1 MAMTHLGPA
10 AHAVAVPANDDLV
23 RHGSD
28 RLPIPQAALLIVAM
42 SLALWTGIGFALS
55 WLLA

>member
-10 AHAVAVPANDDLV
+10 AQAVMVPANDDLA
-23 RHGSD
+23 RDREG

-42 SLALWTGIGFALS
+42 SLGLWTSIGFALR
-55 WLLA
+55 WLFA

>member
-10 AHAVAVPANDDLV
+10 AHAIAVPANDDLAHV
-23 RHGSD
+23 RGD

-42 SLALWTGIGFALS
+42 SLALWTGIGFGLR

>member
-10 AHAVAVPANDDLV
+10 ARAIAVPDNDDV
-23 RHGSD
+23 DHHAGD

-42 SLALWTGIGFALS
+42 SLGLWTAIGFGLR
-55 WLLA
+55 WLFA

>member
-10 AHAVAVPANDDLV
+10 ARAIAVPANDDV
-23 RHGSD
+23 DRRADD

-42 SLALWTGIGFALS
+42 SLGLWTAIGFGLR
-55 WLLA
+55 WLFA

>member
-10 AHAVAVPANDDLV
+10 AQAVMVPANDELADD
-23 RHGSD
+23 RDS

-42 SLALWTGIGFALS
+42 SLGLWTGIGFALR
-55 WLLA
+55 WLFA

>member
-10 AHAVAVPANDDLV
+10 ARAIGAPANDDMGH
-23 RHGSD
+23 RADD

-42 SLALWTGIGFALS
+42 SLGLWTAIGFGLR
-55 WLLA
+55 WLFA